1 MKLEKFLCHKIP
13 LIISVFLWYYR
24 FFGIT
29 FGGLVIRSGECIVN
43 RKFKIFGNI
52 FTIFLMCGL
61 FFSPRLIIDYGVIE
75 QIHNSGF
82 TIIYYLIWSCR
93 AMKDILV
100 VINLYYYQFKGFHL
114 FEVLMKYQIK
124 EGKYKILILV
134 IFMIH
139 LMIEATYVLV
149 YLTYMSIHVVF
160 ANAVIY
166 VLWNLF
172 ITIALSAIHFLT
184 WGKIFKDKIFLLS
197 IKKNINFKFF

>member
-1 MKLEKFLCHKIP
+1 MKLKKFLCHRIP
-13 LIISVFLWYYR
+13 LIVSVFLWYYR

-29 FGGLVIRSGECIVN
+29 FGGLVIRKEECITN
-43 RKFKIFGNI
+43 RRFKIFGNI
-52 FTIFLMCGL
+52 FTICLMCVL
-61 FFSPRLIIDYGVIE
+61 FISSRIIIDFGVIQ
-75 QIHNSGF
+75 QIYNSGF
-82 TIIYYLIWSCR
+82 TIIFYLIWSSR
-93 AMKDILV
+93 VMKDILV
-100 VINLYYYQFKGFHL
+100 VINLYYYQFKGIHL

-124 EGKYKILILV
+124 ERKYKTLILV

-139 LMIEATYVLV
+139 LMIEVAYILV
-149 YLTYMSIHVVF
+149 YLTYMSSHIVF

-197 IKKNINFKFF
+197 IKKI